1 MYIDSYLNTIAGINA
16 GVVNDLTQFSAKYN
30 TLSSSKNESIKR
42 ERKKLQRKKEG
53 RKYKNVYIDDFVY
66 IKWAERFNCSNVEL
80 SI

>member
-30 TLSSSKNESIKR
+30 TLSSSKNESIKKKR
-42 ERKKLQRKKEG
+42 EKLQRKKE
-53 RKYKNVYIDDFVY
+53 RKKYKNVYIDDFVY